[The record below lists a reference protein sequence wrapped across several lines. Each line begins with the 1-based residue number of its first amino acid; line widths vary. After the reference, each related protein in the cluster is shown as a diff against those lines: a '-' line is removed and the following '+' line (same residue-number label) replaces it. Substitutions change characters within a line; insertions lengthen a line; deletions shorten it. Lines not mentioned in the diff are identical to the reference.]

1 MAANQGSY
9 NDVPFNPAPVMDVP
23 SFPSSNQN
31 QMPPTHFQPQEQHV
45 QNNVHNVEPVAQN
58 NQYSN
63 PQVSK
68 NKSVRPIPS
77 HCPYLYPNISY
88 YMFIIYFLINNS
100 DTLHLILHLYTLVTP
115 PSESDDLISDPLIR

>member
-23 SFPSSNQN
+23 TFTPASSSSNNPMQ
-31 QMPPTHFQPQEQHV
+31 QQPTHFQPAQQAQEQHV

-77 HCPYLYPNISY
+77 HCPYLYPNIS
-88 YMFIIYFLINNS
+88 
-100 DTLHLILHLYTLVTP
+100 
-115 PSESDDLISDPLIR
+115 

>member
-9 NDVPFNPAPVMDVP
+9 NYVPFNPAPVMDVP
-23 SFPSSNQN
+23 SFTPSSSNHN
-31 QMPPTHFQPQEQHV
+31 QMPQQQPTHFQPAHQPQEQQHV

-68 NKSVRPIPS
+68 NKSVRPIPR
-77 HCPYLYPNISY
+77 PIVPIYIQTYRNIC
-88 YMFIIYFLINNS
+88 L
-100 DTLHLILHLYTLVTP
+100 
-115 PSESDDLISDPLIR
+115 

>member
-9 NDVPFNPAPVMDVP
+9 NDIPFNPAPVMDVP
-23 SFPSSNQN
+23 SFTPSSSNHN
-31 QMPPTHFQPQEQHV
+31 QMPQSQPTHFRPAQPQEQHV

-77 HCPYLYPNISY
+77 HCPYLYPNTS
-88 YMFIIYFLINNS
+88 
-100 DTLHLILHLYTLVTP
+100 
-115 PSESDDLISDPLIR
+115 

>member
-1 MAANQGSY
+1 MPWINKILKIKIKVSQNGYDHGSYGGYQDSMAANQGSY

-77 HCPYLYPNISY
+77 HCPYLYPNIS
-88 YMFIIYFLINNS
+88 
-100 DTLHLILHLYTLVTP
+100 
-115 PSESDDLISDPLIR
+115 